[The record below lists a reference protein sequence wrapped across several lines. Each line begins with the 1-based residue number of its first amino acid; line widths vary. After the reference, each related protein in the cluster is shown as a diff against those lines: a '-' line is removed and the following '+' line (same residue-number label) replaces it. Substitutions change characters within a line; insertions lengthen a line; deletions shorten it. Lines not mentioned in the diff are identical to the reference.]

1 MAPEEGQ
8 GSEAV
13 KFCMVCHQNFTGR
26 MQSCPKDGTVLISTK
41 PATQKDP
48 FIGTILADKY
58 EILSSC
64 GKGGMGLVYKA
75 RQQLIDRIVAIKML
89 KADLA
94 DDKQNV
100 ARFQLEAK
108 AASRLQHPNVITVHD
123 FGVVEDTGQPYLVM
137 DFMEGDS
144 LADIIKKEGRI
155 NIRRAIPIFLQACSA
170 LEHAHRQHVIHR
182 DVKPSNI
189 VLIKSEDKDD
199 FVKVVDFGIA
209 KLQAL
214 AGQESMHLTKTGE
227 VFGSP
232 IYMSPEQ
239 CMGNA
244 LDARSDIYSL
254 GATIYEALVGFP
266 PLVGKTLVDTMHKH
280 INETPASLRA
290 TFPEL
295 CVPEAIERVIM
306 KALEKDKELRYESML
321 EMKEALEFGYKRFL
335 DEQAGGAPELI
346 STGQVASQTRAPA
359 VNTRSDTREI
369 STGKPQIDALRSH
382 TSQTSAGGL
391 NMLVIVAGILALLA
405 GGGWFIWS
413 QMSGGAASGNTVTGI
428 VYFLQE
434 DSYGGSAHICT
445 TPGRNLLKLGFKS
458 LDKKSLTG
466 SLGGIN
472 GAANGAS
479 WTVTFHKGDNGLILD
494 KASFDSS
501 FDEPIQNA
509 DHLIRKHYKKLAE
522 GDYKG
527 AYEDLSEGWRAKES
541 IEDFEKG
548 NKRIKYSRE
557 GAEKAPTAAIKI
569 VEQGEN
575 LVKLMVDL
583 SHFTG
588 GGEEYFC
595 FTIKKLNDRW
605 SIDSG
610 DQISHAEWEGA

>member
-1 MAPEEGQ
+1 
-8 GSEAV
+8 
-13 KFCMVCHQNFTGR
+13 
-26 MQSCPKDGTVLISTK
+26 MQFCPKDKTTLITTQQITK
-41 PATQKDP
+41 KDP
-48 FIGTILADKY
+48 YIGSVLADKY
-58 EILSSC
+58 EILEIA

-94 DDKQNV
+94 DDRQNV

-144 LADIIKKEGRI
+144 LADIIKRDGRI
-155 NIRRAIPIFLQACSA
+155 HVRRAIPIFLQACSA

-189 VLIKSEDKDD
+189 VLMKTEDKED

-280 INETPASLRA
+280 INETPAPLRA

-295 CVPEAIERVIM
+295 CVPEAVERVIM

-335 DEQAGGAPELI
+335 EEQDGGGPSELV
-346 STGQVASQTRAPA
+346 STGQSASQTRAPA

-382 TSQTSAGGL
+382 ASQKSPGGINPL
-391 NMLVIVAGILALLA
+391 LFVAPILALLA
-405 GGGWFIWS
+405 GGGWFVWS
-413 QMSGGAASGNTVTGI
+413 QMGTSPAGGTTTTGI
-428 VYFLQE
+428 LYFLKE
-434 DSYGGSAHICT
+434 DTYGGSASICT
-445 TPGRNLLKLGFKS
+445 TPGRNLLKLSFKS
-458 LDKKSLTG
+458 LDKKALVG
-466 SLGGIN
+466 SLGGVN
-472 GAANGAS
+472 GVANGAS

-494 KASFDSS
+494 KANFDSS
-501 FDEPIQNA
+501 FDEPVQAA
-509 DHLIRKHYKKLAE
+509 DLLIRKHYKKLAE
-522 GDYKG
+522 KDYKG
-527 AYEDLSEGWRAKES
+527 AYEDLSESWQAKQS
-541 IEDFEKG
+541 LADFEKG
-548 NKRIKYSRE
+548 NKEIKYSLE
-557 GAEKAPTAAIKI
+557 GVEKAPISAIKI
-569 VEQGEN
+569 VEQGDN

-588 GGEEYFC
+588 GGEEYFG
-595 FTIKKLNDRW
+595 FTIKRINDRW
-605 SIDSG
+605 LIDRG